1 MDSKTRKNLIK
12 IVDNGKHK
20 ISITALSIPLNI
32 LGMECKGL
40 GDKRITIS
48 NTLKQEYYGK
58 V

>member
-1 MDSKTRKNLIK
+1 MENI
-12 IVDNGKHK
+12 K

>member
-1 MDSKTRKNLIK
+1 MENI
-12 IVDNGKHK
+12 K

-48 NTLKQEYYGK
+48 NTLKPR
-58 V
+58 VLW